1 MNKISSWLSLFT
13 SFGTLI
19 CCAIPSL
26 LVFLGLGSSLAG
38 FIGIFPQVIW
48 LSQYKGSVFI
58 ASGFLIFLAFL
69 FSKYAENQS
78 CPVDINQREVCKKTK
93 RSSKL
98 ILKVS
103 VVIWFLGFLFS
114 YILPNLN

>member
-38 FIGIFPQVIW
+38 FIGLFPQVVW
-48 LSQYKGSVFI
+48 LSKYKEAIFLV
-58 ASGFLIFLAFL
+58 SGGLIFLAFL
-69 FSKYAENQS
+69 LSRYAENQP
-78 CPVDINQREVCKKTK
+78 CPVDINQREVCTKTK
-93 RSSKL
+93 KSSKL
-98 ILKVS
+98 ILGVS
-103 VVIWFLGFLFS
+103 AIIWFLGFLFS
-114 YILPNLN
+114 YLLPLIG